1 MSDSRDLE
9 AQPQAADRQRQRLLA
24 CLVRAEE
31 DERRRIASDVH
42 DDALQ
47 LMAAALMQAGE
58 VRRSVTEAE
67 TTAKLQELEGLMQA
81 AIGRLRFMLFDLRP
95 PALDR
100 DGLRAVLQR
109 YLASR
114 LDEPG
119 VSYEITDDLDG
130 EPPLET
136 SLVAFRIA
144 QEAITNIA
152 KHARASTVTV
162 ALRRGERG
170 LSIRI
175 TDDGRGFAADD
186 GRLWVRHSGL
196 RAMEERAQL
205 FGGHLR
211 LWSAPRAGTTVDLWL
226 PEMAEGV
233 TADPRGLAAGR

>member
-1 MSDSRDLE
+1 
-9 AQPQAADRQRQRLLA
+9 
-24 CLVRAEE
+24 V
-31 DERRRIASDVH
+31 
-42 DDALQ
+42 
-47 LMAAALMQAGE
+47 
-58 VRRSVTEAE
+58 
-67 TTAKLQELEGLMQA
+67 
-81 AIGRLRFMLFDLRP
+81 
-95 PALDR
+95 
-100 DGLRAVLQR
+100 VLQR

-119 VSYEITDDLDG
+119 IAYELTDDLDG

-144 QEAITNIA
+144 QEAITNVA
-152 KHARASTVTV
+152 KHARASTVSV
-162 ALRRGERG
+162 ALRRRERG

-211 LWSAPRAGTTVDLWL
+211 LWSAPQAGTTVDLWI
-226 PEMAEGV
+226 PEAVEGV
-233 TADPRGLAAGR
+233 TADPRGRAAGR